1 MLAKGLNMIAP
12 QGVTIDVGSKFTVM
26 TKVLPFIQ
34 KQINNVDRFFERETF
49 EQILDEAFQGGLST
63 FARVSLSD
71 PMLVTNCVICV
82 RPCSSNYD

>member
-34 KQINNVDRFFERETF
+34 KQIDNVDRFFER
-49 EQILDEAFQGGLST
+49 
-63 FARVSLSD
+63 
-71 PMLVTNCVICV
+71 
-82 RPCSSNYD
+82 